1 MRCFIKVLRDYA
13 IFNGRSGLREYWHFV
28 IGWIIT
34 GLAAIWLDRVTGSY
48 NFRTGIAVFE
58 SFWFFAIVLP
68 WLAATVRRLHD
79 ANWSGWWALLFLT
92 VFLWVYA
99 AAMPSAWPV
108 MMHTW
113 PLAAAVALLYV
124 IVMSQPSTKGENRF
138 GKPEQ
143 PWC

>member
-1 MRCFIKVLRDYA
+1 
-13 IFNGRSGLREYWHFV
+13 
-28 IGWIIT
+28 
-34 GLAAIWLDRVTGSY
+34 
-48 NFRTGIAVFE
+48 
-58 SFWFFAIVLP
+58 
-68 WLAATVRRLHD
+68 
-79 ANWSGWWALLFLT
+79 LLFLA

-113 PLAAAVALLYV
+113 PLAAAGVLLYV
-124 IVMSQPSTKGENRF
+124 IAMSQPSTKGENRF